1 MTAATPER
9 PGLRARKKART
20 RTDLQRA
27 AFDLFRRQGY
37 AATTMIQI
45 ADAADVSP
53 STLFRY
59 FPTKESLV
67 LWDEL
72 DLPILRAYAEQPLAL
87 APVPALRA
95 ALANVLAGLTDQQR
109 TDVTGRLRL
118 VLDLPPI
125 RAALLDQ
132 AAAGPMHQLAEVV
145 ASRTGRTADDL
156 AVRTMVGAMTGAAL
170 AALVYAADHPEADV
184 LDLVDTALSQ
194 LDSVGSF
201 RPSLPQ

>member
-45 ADAADVSP
+45 ADAADVSATP
-53 STLFRY
+53 LCRY
-59 FPTKESLV
+59 FPPKESLV
-67 LWDEL
+67 LGDEL

-125 RAALLDQ
+125 RAAPLRH
-132 AAAGPMHQLAEVV
+132 AGA
-145 ASRTGRTADDL
+145 
-156 AVRTMVGAMTGAAL
+156 GAQ
-170 AALVYAADHPEADV
+170 DP
-184 LDLVDTALSQ
+184 
-194 LDSVGSF
+194 
-201 RPSLPQ
+201 